1 MDNQKKIMILGGG
14 YYQLPLIKKSVEL
27 GYYTIVCGI
36 KGDYPGYKYASKWY
50 DVDTFNKEAC
60 LEIARL
66 ENIDG
71 IITAGTDQVL
81 PTLGFIVDN
90 MSLYGP
96 SYKSTILST
105 NKAEMKETFKSTG
118 VRTAYFEK
126 VTSITDC
133 IDFSNKYGFPIVL
146 KVVDASGS
154 KGVSI
159 IENLEELKEQY
170 EIIKSLTSKNYLIIE
185 EFIKGE
191 EFGAQ
196 AYVADNKLT
205 FVMPH
210 GDLTYKADT
219 NIPIGHYAPYERTEE
234 LLSDITE
241 QLQKSIS
248 ALQINNT
255 AINADFILK
264 DGKVY
269 VIEIGA
275 RAGATCLPELVS
287 CHYDINYYEYLIH
300 NCLGINKEVRFNT
313 KNACWVETLISTKE
327 GIIKSIDYPLNLD
340 NIVDIKLY
348 PMIGNKVNV
357 FRTAYDRIGTFVV
370 KAHSMSEV
378 IHSRNELI
386 SSIKI
391 DVN

>member
-1 MDNQKKIMILGGG
+1 MGNQKKIMILGGG
-14 YYQLPLIKKSVEL
+14 YYQLPLIKKAVES

-36 KGDYPGYKYASKWY
+36 KGNYPGYKYASKWY
-50 DVDTFNKEAC
+50 DVNTFDKEAC

-71 IITAGTDQVL
+71 IITTGTDQVL
-81 PTLGFIVDN
+81 PTLGYIVDN
-90 MSLYGP
+90 MNLYGP

-105 NKAEMKETFKSTG
+105 NKAEMKEAFKITG
-118 VRTAYFEK
+118 VRTAYFDK
-126 VTSITDC
+126 VTSLNEC
-133 IDFSNKYGFPIVL
+133 IKFSEKYNFPIVL

-159 IENLEELKEQY
+159 IENLEELESQY
-170 EIIKSLTSKNYLIIE
+170 EIIKSVTSKDYLIIE
-185 EFIKGE
+185 EFIEGE

-234 LLSDITE
+234 LMSDIKE
-241 QLQKSIS
+241 QLEKSIE

-313 KNACWVETLISTKE
+313 NNACWVETLISTKS
-327 GIIKSIDYPLNLD
+327 GIVESIEVPLENPYIVNIEVYPKKGDLINAFKS
-340 NIVDIKLY
+340 
-348 PMIGNKVNV
+348 
-357 FRTAYDRIGTFVV
+357 AYDRIGTFVI
-370 KAHSMSEV
+370 KSSNLLELR
-378 IHSRNELI
+378 RNREFI
-386 SSIKI
+386 INDIKFNI
-391 DVN
+391 E

>member
-287 CHYDINYYEYLIH
+287 CHYDINYYEYLIN

-313 KNACWVETLISTKE
+313 NNACWVETLISTQTGVVE
-327 GIIKSIDYPLNLD
+327 SIEVPQKNQYILDIEVYPKKGD
-340 NIVDIKLY
+340 MVHT
-348 PMIGNKVNV
+348 
-357 FRTAYDRIGTFVV
+357 FRTAYDRIGMFIIKASNLLKLRENRESVIKLINV
-370 KAHSMSEV
+370 KLV
-378 IHSRNELI
+378 
-386 SSIKI
+386 
-391 DVN
+391 

>member
-36 KGDYPGYKYASKWY
+36 KGNYPGYKYASKWY
-50 DVDTFNKEAC
+50 DVDTFDNEAC

-81 PTLGFIVDN
+81 PTLGYIVDN
-90 MSLYGP
+90 MCLYGP

-105 NKAEMKETFKSTG
+105 NKAEMKEAFKSTG

-287 CHYDINYYEYLIH
+287 CHYDINYYEYLIN

-313 KNACWVETLISTKE
+313 NNACWVETLISTQTGVVE
-327 GIIKSIDYPLNLD
+327 SIKVPQKNQYILDIEVYPKKGD
-340 NIVDIKLY
+340 SVHA
-348 PMIGNKVNV
+348 
-357 FRTAYDRIGTFVV
+357 FRTAYDRIGMFIIKASNLLKLRENRESVIKLINV
-370 KAHSMSEV
+370 KLV
-378 IHSRNELI
+378 
-386 SSIKI
+386 
-391 DVN
+391 